1 MWNGRY
7 NGGASRKQFVNWVD
21 FWLCNALWIPL
32 YKWGVLKKT
41 LRNFQKACTFCAF
54 SVATNWGDI
63 FDVNLVYQVRFQTT
77 YRALKVAGN
86 YRPGRRKMGFALWFS
101 GAMPS
106 GFSYKQLMLAESPS
120 LWASTA
126 FVITT
131 ALGLLL
137 CLSLLASIGFVMTNP
152 FAWVSVTL
160 SKHCFWL
167 SKCARCVSATL
178 SKHCFWTPKINLP
191 QCLSV
196 LASIGFG

>member
-1 MWNGRY
+1 M
-7 NGGASRKQFVNWVD
+7 
-21 FWLCNALWIPL
+21 
-32 YKWGVLKKT
+32 T
-41 LRNFQKACTFCAF
+41 
-54 SVATNWGDI
+54 TNWES
-63 FDVNLVYQVRFQTT
+63 FMLLFFT

-86 YRPGRRKMGFALWFS
+86 YRPWRREMGFASRLG
-101 GAMPS
+101 GAMSS
-106 GFSYKQLMLAESPS
+106 GFSHKQLMLAERPS

-160 SKHCFWL
+160 SKHCFW
-167 SKCARCVSATL
+167 
-178 SKHCFWTPKINLP
+178 TPKINLP

-196 LASIGFG
+196 LASIGFGHPNPSCRLSATLCSCWWSIPKPHSFLTTVSHRKESNNDTRNFIKATW

>member
-1 MWNGRY
+1 M
-7 NGGASRKQFVNWVD
+7 
-21 FWLCNALWIPL
+21 LILLI
-32 YKWGVLKKT
+32 
-41 LRNFQKACTFCAF
+41 
-54 SVATNWGDI
+54 
-63 FDVNLVYQVRFQTT
+63 QVCFFLT
-77 YRALKVAGN
+77 YRAKKVTGN
-86 YRPGRRKMGFALWFS
+86 YRPGRRKMGFVLRLG

-106 GFSYKQLMLAESPS
+106 GFSHKQLMLAERLS
-120 LWASTA
+120 LSASTA

-131 ALGLLL
+131 AHGLLL
-137 CLSLLASIGFVMTNP
+137 CLSLLASTGFVITNP
-152 FAWVSVTL
+152 LARVSVTL